1 MLAFD
6 LVCLFG
12 GFVSTF
18 LGLEHIDCVQ
28 GSDEWKAMRLGVFTA
43 SRACA
48 AMKRNAPT
56 KTGPGPYSAKRRHL
70 ATGLALERVTGLP
83 AYEKP
88 FTTDAMSR
96 GIELEPAARYAY
108 TERIGVELVET
119 GFWRHPTLMLGAS
132 YDGLSP
138 DLTRAVE
145 CKALYPSNHLEIALA
160 VHEGAGWG
168 AIPEEY
174 QWQVTHLL
182 AWMPTLTRLDFV
194 VYCPEFTGDAS
205 LVVIPVERDEPKL
218 SEYRGACEEFLALTD
233 EVERKIRM
241 LGGE

>member
-1 MLAFD
+1 M
-6 LVCLFG
+6 
-12 GFVSTF
+12 STF

-28 GSDEWKAMRLGVFTA
+28 GSDEWKTLKLGVYSA

-48 AMKRNAPT
+48 AHKRNAPT
-56 KTGPGPYSAKRRHL
+56 KTGPGAYSAKRRHL
-70 ATGLALERVTGLP
+70 ATGLALERVTRLP

-108 TERIGVELVET
+108 TERTGIELVET
-119 GFWRHPTLMLGAS
+119 GFWKHPTLALGAS

-160 VHEGAGWG
+160 VHEGAGWD

-182 AWMPTLTRLDFV
+182 AWMPSLVQLDFV
-194 VYCPEFTGDAS
+194 AYCPEFVGGS
-205 LVVIPVERDEPKL
+205 ELVIIPVERDEPKL
-218 SEYRGACEEFLALTD
+218 SAYRDECEKFLAAVN
-233 EVERKIRM
+233 EVEVKIRM